1 MKNHARTFHRST
13 SLLASLAAV
22 LIVTATGTALREAG
36 AAPKSIGPIKANVGD
51 CVYGFKQTGKDA
63 KGSYRCVSQR
73 LRCPNPPAVML
84 TQPRFNKATGRFEY
98 VCAVPAR

>member
-1 MKNHARTFHRST
+1 MKNHVRNFRRST
-13 SLLASLAAV
+13 GLLATLAAA

-36 AAPKSIGPIKANVGD
+36 AAPKSIGPIKTNVGA
-51 CVYGFKQTGKDA
+51 CIYGFKQTNKDA

-84 TQPRFNKATGRFEY
+84 SQPRFNKATGRFEY